1 MFRITLFKN
10 KSFFS
15 YSFELSDKFRE
26 YVNGIKGKQ
35 FNNSRL
41 EIPITEF
48 HNFKNYLTEQQIEI
62 EEQKPAVTFTQENN
76 ICNVKFD
83 YNKEIIEI
91 VKQIKGKRYI
101 AAKKIWTIPIEE
113 KEELINKLESFDVII
128 ASEV

>member
-1 MFRITLFKN
+1 M
-10 KSFFS
+10 
-15 YSFELSDKFRE
+15 
-26 YVNGIKGKQ
+26 
-35 FNNSRL
+35 

-113 KEELINKLESFDVII
+113 KEELINKLESLDVII